1 MRSWFS
7 CVVVAVLASL
17 PLLADEATAIARM
30 APVVVRIEVVSEEGE
45 GGRMRRQ
52 SSVGSGAII
61 DLQGHVLTNYHVAGR
76 GTAFLCRLADGT
88 ELPAV
93 LVGADAMTDLAV
105 IRLDLKRLPAGF
117 TLPPPAEFADSTQLK
132 TGDVVL
138 SMGCP
143 AGLNQSVTR
152 GIVANPRM
160 IMTRFVGEMDLDG
173 ESVGEL
179 VRWIGHD
186 AVIFGGNSGGPLVDL
201 SGRIVGVNEIGVGSL
216 GGAIPAQTAREVAA
230 DLIREGRVSR
240 SWTGLEFRPLLR
252 SMTGQRGVLVS
263 GVLPGSPAAAAKIQQ
278 GDRILAFD
286 KFEVHAADAEGMPE
300 VARIETSLALGES
313 CTVRLVRGVEEMTF
327 TLVPVER
334 QPRMAREAEL
344 AAWGAT
350 FRELT
355 AFSARKLR
363 RDTTDGLI
371 VDSLRSGGPADQAKP
386 SLQLGDL
393 LLAANGKPL
402 KHLADLRLVTREAL
416 AGPEPQPVLV
426 TLRRGE
432 AEWLSVVRVAPETD
446 PVPAPRVPKAWAG
459 VATQVLLP
467 ELAKALGLEARTGI
481 RVTQVL
487 PNTAAAQADLRVGD
501 ILTRLDDRPIPSRRP
516 EDADWFSSTLREY
529 DPAAKV
535 TLEVLREGKAV
546 TLTLNLEE
554 RPAPP
559 SELPALRETRL
570 GFSARALAQDDR
582 NERQLA
588 AEDQGAI
595 ITRVERSGWADLAGL
610 RSGDLLVELNGR
622 PVTDRE
628 SLATLLSTL
637 ATERPRHVIF
647 RVQRG
652 ISGAILECEPDWAAL
667 AAAEAR

>member
-1 MRSWFS
+1 M
-7 CVVVAVLASL
+7 VLAGLASL
-17 PLLADEATAIARM
+17 PLMADEAGAITRM
-30 APVVVRIEVVSEEGE
+30 SPVVVRIEVVSEEGE

-105 IRLDLKRLPAGF
+105 IRLDLKRLPSGMS
-117 TLPPPAEFADSTQLK
+117 LPPPAEFADSTLLK

-143 AGLNQSVTR
+143 AGLNQAVTR

-216 GGAIPAQTAREVAA
+216 GGAIPAQTAREVATT
-230 DLIREGRVSR
+230 LIREGRVSR

-263 GVLPGSPAAAAKIQQ
+263 GVLPGSPAAATKIQP
-278 GDRILAFD
+278 GDRILALGAY
-286 KFEVHAADAEGMPE
+286 EVHAADAEGMPE

-313 CTVRLVRGVEEMTF
+313 CTVRLIRGLEAMTF

-334 QPRMAREAEL
+334 QPRQAREAEL

-363 RDTTDGLI
+363 RESTAGLV
-371 VDSLRSGGPADQAKP
+371 VDSLRSGGPADQSKP
-386 SLQLGDL
+386 ALQLGDL
-393 LLAANGKPL
+393 LLIANGKPL
-402 KHLADLRLVTREAL
+402 ENLNDLRRITREAL
-416 AGPEPQPVLV
+416 AGAEPQPVLV

-432 AEWLSVVRVAPETD
+432 AELISVVRVAPETD
-446 PVPAPRVPKAWAG
+446 PVPAPRVAKAWAG
-459 VATQVLLP
+459 VSTQVLLP
-467 ELAKALGLEARTGI
+467 ELAKALGLEARAGV

-487 PNTAAAQADLRVGD
+487 PNSAAAQADLRVGD

-516 EDADWFSSTLREY
+516 EDADWFGSTLREY
-529 DPAAKV
+529 DPSAKV

-546 TLTLNLEE
+546 TLTLSLEE
-554 RPAPP
+554 RPTPP

-582 NERQLA
+582 NERQLTS
-588 AEDQGAI
+588 DHQGAM

-628 SLATLLSTL
+628 SLATQLTTL